1 MALKYFPNQ
10 MRLLLNQALGHQSH
24 VSNHY
29 VHTSYRLH
37 HANWTQ
43 ALSNAERVVGLPT
56 SFSSLQCS
64 MNDDMSNMAF
74 YLKKLIGTGHPLL
87 TTARQLVYS
96 NDKIHQPRGLLVLLI
111 SKAINKTTSEILPNQ
126 RSLAEITE
134 LIHTAHLIH
143 SGVVNIEMKDNN
155 LELGNKMAILC
166 GDYLLAH
173 SCVSL
178 AALQNAQVV
187 ELISEAISDIST
199 AAFIDV
205 SMATDNSLEK
215 WSTQAKLRYGTLL
228 ANACQSSLILGN
240 NLDMLS
246 QGHSFGIEIA
256 LAMQANMELQ
266 NYKTMCSKDR
276 AKHSLCQFFPS
287 GTSYS
292 TIVEAVEQQRNKN
305 INEAICVLKDF
316 PNNEA
321 TNALYNIIKAL
332 RC

>member
-1 MALKYFPNQ
+1 MASKYLANQ
-10 MRLLLNQALGHQSH
+10 IKLLTNQSLGHQSH
-24 VSNHY
+24 ISKNY
-29 VHTSYRLH
+29 IHTSCRFNQ
-37 HANWTQ
+37 ANWTQ
-43 ALSNAERVVGLPT
+43 AVSNAEKVVGYPT
-56 SFSSLQCS
+56 SFLSLRCLMS
-64 MNDDMSNMAF
+64 DEISNMAF

-87 TTARQLVYS
+87 TTAKQLVYS
-96 NDKIHQPRGLLVLLI
+96 NDKIHQTRGLLVLLI
-111 SKAINKTTSEILPNQ
+111 SKATNRTSTEILPTQ

-143 SGVVNIEMKDNN
+143 SGVVNIEIKDDN
-155 LELGNKMAILC
+155 LELGNKIAILC

-178 AALQNAQVV
+178 AALHNARVV

-205 SMATDNSLEK
+205 SMVTDNSLEK

-240 NLDMLS
+240 NLDLLS
-246 QGHSFGIEIA
+246 QGHSFGSEIA
-256 LAMQANMELQ
+256 LAWQANLELQ
-266 NYKTMCSKDR
+266 SYKASSSKDR
-276 AKHSLCQFFPS
+276 EKHSLSQFFPQ

-292 TIVEAVEQQRNKN
+292 SIVEAIEQQRNKC
-305 INEAICVLKDF
+305 IDEAIYVLKDF
-316 PNNEA
+316 PYNEA
-321 TNALYNIIKAL
+321 TNALYNIAKAL